1 MTALETTLS
10 KNKLIPVVAIDR
22 VEDIS
27 PLCEALLEGGI
38 STIEITLRTDA
49 ALASIVEAARNF
61 PEMVVGAG
69 TILTADHVNA
79 VRDSGAAYGV
89 SPGLTDKLQVAIDL
103 SGLAFLP
110 GASTASEVMKNLE
123 YGYSTQK
130 FFPAEAAGGV
140 NYLKSLSS
148 PLSGVKFCPTGG
160 VNEKNIVSY
169 LDVPNV
175 ICVGGSWFVTSDKI
189 KSGNWK
195 RITEEVRKVLGHID
209 DISEENK

>member
-22 VEDIS
+22 VDDIS

-49 ALASIVEAARNF
+49 ALASIAEAVRNF
-61 PEMVVGAG
+61 PEMAVGAG
-69 TILTADHVNA
+69 TILTADHVKA
-79 VRDSGAAYGV
+79 VCDSGAAYGV
-89 SPGLTDKLQVAIDL
+89 SPGLTDKLQNAIEQ

-110 GASTASEVMKNLE
+110 GVSTASEVMKNLE
-123 YGYSTQK
+123 YGYTIQK

-140 NYLKSLSS
+140 NLLKSLSA
-148 PLSGVKFCPTGG
+148 PFSGVRFCPTGG
-160 VNEKNIVSY
+160 INEKNIVSY
-169 LDVPNV
+169 LNVPNV
-175 ICVGGSWFVTSDKI
+175 ICVGGSWFVTSDKV

-195 RITEEVRKVLGHID
+195 RLAEEVRRILKQIGED
-209 DISEENK
+209 S